1 LKRTIYFN
9 LKRKFGQFSYFGNYV
24 NSFQI
29 LYLTKH
35 DIYPHFEKHIMK
47 NVPSNLIIKSGKLMI
62 NMNNYNKI
70 KKLLIK
76 KILFPKNH
84 ILYETEEDHD

>member
-1 LKRTIYFN
+1 
-9 LKRKFGQFSYFGNYV
+9 
-24 NSFQI
+24 
-29 LYLTKH
+29 
-35 DIYPHFEKHIMK
+35 MK

-84 ILYETEEDHD
+84 ILYETEEDHDLVLTNQNFMLTIVPSIFYSYDDNTNNAWLETYIYLFYLNYT